1 MTTHRRPSAS
11 SQGWTQST
19 EEKTP
24 VCVSVLT
31 AFVPQQAVKS
41 QIEPNEWKQTL
52 KKEKKGKGELFC
64 LPICLSICA
73 RRRVKTS
80 NLDFTWLGGLRS
92 AVGWRMFVSSGSRRA
107 VWSLKSVRSSI
118 KKKNS
123 SLWCFGGQCSQTAA
137 VCGWVTTSYNTAG
150 TCYCLYS
157 CRCSVWYTL
166 NLNCRCWMC
175 SGVKYVV
182 CWSSLVSLPT
192 LFIQSP
198 DFSSWINCLKGHY
211 VN

>member
-1 MTTHRRPSAS
+1 MC
-11 SQGWTQST
+11 
-19 EEKTP
+19 
-24 VCVSVLT
+24 VCVNSICATTSSKVT
-31 AFVPQQAVKS
+31 DWTKWVKT
-41 QIEPNEWKQTL
+41 NT
-52 KKEKKGKGELFC
+52 KKRKKRKGELFC

-73 RRRVKTS
+73 RRRVKSS

-118 KKKNS
+118 KKNS

-166 NLNCRCWMC
+166 NLNCSCWMC
-175 SGVKYVV
+175 SGGEI
-182 CWSSLVSLPT
+182 CSLLKFT
-192 LFIQSP
+192 C
-198 DFSSWINCLKGHY
+198 FSSYTFYSKSRFQQLSQLFKGALRKLGQ
-211 VN
+211 